1 MPKSKQGVVA
11 LREHKRE
18 HMSKQQQQ
26 LQQNNAE
33 SQAVQAAGDKPA
45 LEDKL
50 RKSAL
55 RRLKKHRRFEEARVE
70 VEMGDNPHPDSSLPP
85 PAKLQKQAKDAAKA
99 LRSDLYHKQLDEM
112 DAMHP
117 TLEDDTPAPPP
128 ARPSRRSGLRKPKT
142 EAQVL
147 KGKAKKLS
155 RKEAKASGEAG
166 HNTAGAHH
174 GPACSIAVIDG
185 GKCAPSSASTSS
197 LSNASNGATSR
208 TRLPLLVLLDLNGVL
223 VHRAC
228 SGAPFTVRPGAL
240 DLLSALGGHVE
251 LGFCTSMRYDNAKRA
266 IGAIRSAAFAAEDSI
281 AKDVLFRVSS
291 CHLVFAGDDFH
302 FRNDVGLPILP
313 LRVPSLEPWRM
324 LRNLAL
330 IWKSGL
336 SRGHTAQSTILC
348 DDTVGKCP
356 LTPENVVLVP
366 SWDGA
371 AKAGAAV
378 AVEAK
383 AEEDAACHSG
393 DDVLHSLAAY
403 LLNAAKAQADGGEAA
418 DVRTYL
424 RAFPFAGGGRSTTN
438 FTSSDAGLE

>member
-1 MPKSKQGVVA
+1 
-11 LREHKRE
+11 
-18 HMSKQQQQ
+18 
-26 LQQNNAE
+26 
-33 SQAVQAAGDKPA
+33 
-45 LEDKL
+45 
-50 RKSAL
+50 
-55 RRLKKHRRFEEARVE
+55 
-70 VEMGDNPHPDSSLPP
+70 
-85 PAKLQKQAKDAAKA
+85 
-99 LRSDLYHKQLDEM
+99 
-112 DAMHP
+112 
-117 TLEDDTPAPPP
+117 
-128 ARPSRRSGLRKPKT
+128 
-142 EAQVL
+142 
-147 KGKAKKLS
+147 
-155 RKEAKASGEAG
+155 
-166 HNTAGAHH
+166 
-174 GPACSIAVIDG
+174 
-185 GKCAPSSASTSS
+185 
-197 LSNASNGATSR
+197 
-208 TRLPLLVLLDLNGVL
+208 
-223 VHRAC
+223 
-228 SGAPFTVRPGAL
+228 
-240 DLLSALGGHVE
+240 
-251 LGFCTSMRYDNAKRA
+251 MRYDNAKRA

-403 LLNAAKAQADGGEAA
+403 LLNAAQAQADGGEAA